1 MEREDRLKQLTD
13 QLTDGVKAVRDSGE
27 YKKLLA
33 VMAKFPHYSLNNC
46 MLIAMHRPDATLCQG
61 FEGWKKM
68 GRYVKKGEKGI
79 KIIAPA
85 PYTVQKEEDKLDAS
99 GKPILDSD
107 GEHVKETKDY
117 QFMGFKAETT
127 FDVSQTDGKEL
138 PKIGVDEL
146 KGEVDKFEIMMSV
159 LKDISPVPIG
169 FEDIQSGAKGYYHTT
184 DKRIAIQKDM
194 GELQTVK
201 TCLHEITHAMLHA
214 DAPTEI
220 SKNRKELEAEG
231 TACIVLK
238 YMGYDTDAYSF
249 PYLTGYT
256 TDADM
261 KELKASLN
269 TIRKTSS
276 KIITKIEDAY
286 SNIYME
292 KYPELVPDNEQGK
305 ESSEKM
311 KSFDEK
317 EIRTSNNSPISNVA
331 ALPEEKV
338 IAENAAMPVTELMK
352 APGADIKHIEEVMKC
367 CGIAQTN
374 AWYGISA
381 EFHFLSEKGQIDFI
395 GHSYECGY
403 EDFSSTTR
411 IMENG
416 KVLFDLEGVCAGAY
430 KVSVRNEGSFK
441 SENECIKYLEE
452 KYKNEN
458 FIAVDRNGQVIPE
471 KKTIRTVRILPDGA
485 GGKKPSLL
493 DSLKMEREK
502 IKNKLAVKAGREEK
516 GVAI

>member
-27 YKKLLA
+27 YKKLLD

-46 MLIAMHRPDATLCQG
+46 MLIAMQRPEATLCQG
-61 FEGWKKM
+61 FDGWKKM
-68 GRYVKKGEKGI
+68 GRHVKKGEKGI

-85 PYTVQKEEDKLDAS
+85 PYTVQKEVDKLDS
-99 GKPILDSD
+99 NGKPVIDSD
-107 GEHVKETKDY
+107 GEHVKETKEY
-117 QFMGFKAETT
+117 QVMGFKAETT
-127 FDVSQTDGKEL
+127 FDISQTDGKEL

-146 KGEVDKFEIMMSV
+146 KGEVDRYEVLMSV

-214 DAPTEI
+214 DAPAEI

-269 TIRKTSS
+269 TIRRTSS
-276 KIITKIEDAY
+276 RIITKIEDAY
-286 SNIYME
+286 SEIYKE
-292 KYPELVPDNEQGK
+292 RNPEIVPDNEPVKVSK
-305 ESSEKM
+305 EKAKVSEDKAP
-311 KSFDEK
+311 KAEASDDWPLVDEPK
-317 EIRTSNNSPISNVA
+317 
-331 ALPEEKV
+331 EKV
-338 IAENAAMPVTELMK
+338 IAER
-352 APGADIKHIEEVMKC
+352 
-367 CGIAQTN
+367 
-374 AWYGISA
+374 
-381 EFHFLSEKGQIDFI
+381 
-395 GHSYECGY
+395 
-403 EDFSSTTR
+403 R
-411 IMENG
+411 ILG
-416 KVLFDLEGVCAGAY
+416 
-430 KVSVRNEGSFK
+430 
-441 SENECIKYLEE
+441 
-452 KYKNEN
+452 
-458 FIAVDRNGQVIPE
+458 
-471 KKTIRTVRILPDGA
+471 TVRILPDGA

-493 DSLKMEREK
+493 DSLKVEKEK
-502 IKNKLAVKAGREEK
+502 IKNKITGNAGKDEK

>member
-33 VMAKFPHYSLNNC
+33 VMAKFPHYSMNNC
-46 MLIAMHRPDATLCQG
+46 MLIAMQRPDATLCQG
-61 FEGWKKM
+61 FDGWKKM

-85 PYTVQKEEDKLDAS
+85 PYTVQKEVDKLDS
-99 GKPILDSD
+99 NGKPVIDSD
-107 GEHVKETKDY
+107 GEHVKETKEY
-117 QFMGFKAETT
+117 QVMGFKAETT

-146 KGEVDKFEIMMSV
+146 KGEVDKFELMMSV
-159 LKDISPVPIG
+159 LKDLSPVPIG

-194 GELQTVK
+194 SELQTVK

-214 DAPTEI
+214 DAPKEI

-261 KELKASLN
+261 KELKDSLN
-269 TIRKTSS
+269 TIRRTSS
-276 KIITKIEDAY
+276 KIITKIEDEL

-292 KYPELVPDNEQGK
+292 RHPEIVPDNEPVKTEAKAEEKAKADSGK
-305 ESSEKM
+305 SANVKIAADDKTIKPEDKDDWPLV
-311 KSFDEK
+311 DEP
-317 EIRTSNNSPISNVA
+317 N
-331 ALPEEKV
+331 EKV
-338 IAENAAMPVTELMK
+338 IAER
-352 APGADIKHIEEVMKC
+352 
-367 CGIAQTN
+367 
-374 AWYGISA
+374 
-381 EFHFLSEKGQIDFI
+381 
-395 GHSYECGY
+395 
-403 EDFSSTTR
+403 R
-411 IMENG
+411 ILG
-416 KVLFDLEGVCAGAY
+416 
-430 KVSVRNEGSFK
+430 
-441 SENECIKYLEE
+441 
-452 KYKNEN
+452 
-458 FIAVDRNGQVIPE
+458 
-471 KKTIRTVRILPDGA
+471 TVRILPDGA

-493 DSLKMEREK
+493 DSLKVEKEK
-502 IKNKLAVKAGREEK
+502 IKNKFAGNGGKDEK

>member
-33 VMAKFPHYSLNNC
+33 VMAKFPHYSMNNC
-46 MLIAMHRPDATLCQG
+46 MLIAMQKPDATLCQG
-61 FEGWKKM
+61 FDGWKRM

-85 PYTVQKEEDKLDAS
+85 PYTVQKEVDKLDS
-99 GKPILDSD
+99 NGKPVIDSD
-107 GEHVKETKDY
+107 GERVKETKEY
-117 QFMGFKAETT
+117 QVMGFKAETT

-146 KGEVDKFEIMMSV
+146 KGEVDKFELMMGV
-159 LKDISPVPIG
+159 LKELSPVPIG

-194 GELQTVK
+194 SELQTVK

-214 DAPTEI
+214 DAPKEI

-261 KELKASLN
+261 KEFKDSLN
-269 TIRKTSS
+269 TIRRTSS
-276 KIITKIEDAY
+276 KIITKIEDEL

-292 KYPELVPDNEQGK
+292 KHPEIIPDNEPVKAEAKAKSDSGK
-305 ESSEKM
+305 SANEK
-311 KSFDEK
+311 
-317 EIRTSNNSPISNVA
+317 VA
-331 ALPEEKV
+331 ADDKTVKPEDKDDWPLVDEPKEKV
-338 IAENAAMPVTELMK
+338 IAER
-352 APGADIKHIEEVMKC
+352 
-367 CGIAQTN
+367 
-374 AWYGISA
+374 
-381 EFHFLSEKGQIDFI
+381 
-395 GHSYECGY
+395 
-403 EDFSSTTR
+403 R
-411 IMENG
+411 ILG
-416 KVLFDLEGVCAGAY
+416 
-430 KVSVRNEGSFK
+430 
-441 SENECIKYLEE
+441 
-452 KYKNEN
+452 
-458 FIAVDRNGQVIPE
+458 
-471 KKTIRTVRILPDGA
+471 TVRILPDGA

-493 DSLKMEREK
+493 DSLKVEKEK
-502 IKNKLAVKAGREEK
+502 IKNKFAGNAGKDEK